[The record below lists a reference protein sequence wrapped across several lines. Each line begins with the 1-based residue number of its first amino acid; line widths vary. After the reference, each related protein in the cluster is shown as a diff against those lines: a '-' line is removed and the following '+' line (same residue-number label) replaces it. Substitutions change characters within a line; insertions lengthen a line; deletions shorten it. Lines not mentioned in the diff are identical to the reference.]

1 MGYSNVRGVPQWNRH
16 SSHSAT
22 VIDGQTVAAQV
33 RMDVAEQAAAF
44 FQRNGQPPGLATILV
59 GDDPA
64 SAVYVAAKRRACG
77 EAGITSF
84 HHHLPAATEQAEVE
98 ALIDQLNADPTVSGI
113 LCQLPV
119 PAPLDAAAL
128 TGRIDPAKDVDG
140 LSPLSAGALSLGEPG
155 LRPCTP
161 AGVMHLLASLGWEPR
176 GRNALVIGR
185 SNLFG
190 KPMAQLLLAAD
201 ATVTIAHRH
210 TADLPA
216 LCRAADALIVAV
228 GRPGLVA
235 GSWIKPGAIVIDV
248 GITRTEEGLKGD
260 VSFDDARQ
268 IASAITPVPGGVGP
282 MTIAMLLQNTL
293 RAALAHAREPGILD
307 IPT

>member
-1 MGYSNVRGVPQWNRH
+1 MGYSNVRGVPQWDSR
-16 SSHSAT
+16 SPRPAT
-22 VIDGQTVAAQV
+22 VIDGKAVAARV
-33 RMDVAEQAAAF
+33 RAEVAEQAAALA
-44 FQRNGQPPGLATILV
+44 QRTGRAPGLATILV

-84 HHHLPAATEQAEVE
+84 HHHLDAGTAQAEVE
-98 ALIDQLNADPTVSGI
+98 ALIDQLNDDPAVSGI

-119 PAPLDAAAL
+119 PAPLDGAAL
-128 TGRIDPAKDVDG
+128 TRRIDPRKDVDG
-140 LSPLSAGALSLGEPG
+140 LSPLSAGALALGEPG

-161 AGVMHLLASLGWEPR
+161 AGVMHLLDSLGWEPR
-176 GRNALVIGR
+176 GRNVVVIGR

-201 ATVTIAHRH
+201 ATVTVAHSR

-216 LCRAADALIVAV
+216 LCRAADALIVAA
-228 GRPGLVA
+228 GRPGMVE

-248 GITRTEEGLKGD
+248 GISRTSDGLKGD
-260 VSFDDARQ
+260 VDFEGARQ
-268 IASAITPVPGGVGP
+268 VAAAITPVPGGVGP
-282 MTIAMLLQNTL
+282 MTIAMLLQNTVQ
-293 RAALAHAREPGILD
+293 AASQHA
-307 IPT
+307 

>member
-1 MGYSNVRGVPQWNRH
+1 MGYSNVRGVPQWDRR
-16 SSHSAT
+16 SPRSAT
-22 VIDGQTVAAQV
+22 IIDGKAVAAQV
-33 RMDVAEQAAAF
+33 RAEVAEQAAAF
-44 FQRNGQPPGLATILV
+44 EQRTGQAPGLATILV

-64 SAVYVAAKRRACG
+64 SAVYVAAKHRACG

-84 HHHLPAATEQAEVE
+84 HHHLDAGAEQAEVE
-98 ALIDQLNADPTVSGI
+98 ALIDQLNADPAVSGI

-119 PAPLDAAAL
+119 PPPLDGAAL
-128 TGRIDPAKDVDG
+128 TRRIDPGKDVDG
-140 LSPLSAGALSLGEPG
+140 LSPLSAGALALGEPG

-176 GRNALVIGR
+176 GRSVVVIGR

-201 ATVTIAHRH
+201 ATVTVAHSR

-216 LCRAADALIVAV
+216 RCRAADALIVAA
-228 GRPGLVA
+228 GRPGMVE

-248 GITRTEEGLKGD
+248 GISRTSDGLKGD
-260 VSFDDARQ
+260 VDFEAALQ
-268 IASAITPVPGGVGP
+268 VAGAVTPVPGGVGP
-282 MTIAMLLQNTL
+282 MTIAMLLQNTVHAA
-293 RAALAHAREPGILD
+293 RATVGEFASPA
-307 IPT
+307 